1 MTTQAIASPQR
12 RDLIKA
18 LAGLSG
24 LALLAPQATARAP
37 VARIRFR
44 EDPFA
49 AGIAS
54 GSPSPDGFVLWTR
67 LFGDELVEAG
77 PVPVRWEVF
86 EEGGERRMIARGEA
100 WAEPELGHAVHVEV
114 AGLTPDRWYGYRFMV
129 GGTVSASGRARTSP
143 APGAAV
149 DRLRLALASCQRW
162 ESGHYAAYRHMHADS
177 PDLVVFVGDYIY
189 ERAGASA
196 GPDEPRHH
204 DLPEAR
210 TLASYRARYALYK
223 SDPTLQAMHA
233 ACPWLVTW
241 DDHELENNNGGSWS
255 VTDTHDFAARR
266 AASYQAYYEHMP
278 LRADVMLKGV
288 RGLLAGVGGLHI
300 HRYHDHGRLAR
311 LYLLDNRQYRD
322 RPLCGREPTA
332 AEAKVCLREEPASRR
347 SMLGREQEQWLE
359 GALRESRGAGTAWN
373 LIAQQTRFTP
383 VNYAQGLGVAA
394 GTDGWDGYPGARQ
407 TLIDALL
414 ASEARNP
421 VILGGDIHRNWV
433 EQVHKD
439 PYAIDSPVVAAEYC
453 GTSITSTV
461 RGASQEA
468 DAKARRANPHCLLV
482 NSLKRGYGLMD
493 LSPQKLVMS
502 LRVVDDAAQVNSGVD
517 TLATFVTEA
526 GRPGVRPLV

>member
-1 MTTQAIASPQR
+1 MDVDRPVSSQR
-12 RDLIKA
+12 RALISA
-18 LAGLSG
+18 FATLSG
-24 LALLAPQATARAP
+24 LALLSPRAAARASAVGP
-37 VARIRFR
+37 RFR
-44 EDPFA
+44 DDPFV

-67 LFGDELVEAG
+67 LIAPELADAG

-86 EEGGERRMIARGEA
+86 EDAAGRRVIARGEA

-114 AGLTPDRWYGYRFMV
+114 AGLRSDTWYGYRFMV
-129 GGTVSASGRARTSP
+129 GDAVSAWGRTRTAP
-143 APGAAV
+143 APGAPV

-162 ESGHYAAYRHMHADS
+162 ESGHYAAYRHMHAET

-196 GPDEPRHH
+196 GRDEARHH

-223 SDPTLQAMHA
+223 SDPALQAMHA

-241 DDHELENNNGGSWS
+241 DDHELENNHGGTWS
-255 VTDTHDFAARR
+255 ITDTPDFPARR

-278 LRADVMLKGV
+278 LRAVAMLQGL
-288 RGLLAGVGGLHI
+288 RGLQAGVGGLRI
-300 HRYHDHGRLAR
+300 HQHHDHGRLAR

-322 RPLCGREPTA
+322 RPLCGKAPTA
-332 AEAKVCLREEPASRR
+332 AEAQVCLSEQPAPRR
-347 SMLGREQEQWLE
+347 SMLGRAQEQWLE
-359 GALRESRGAGTAWN
+359 AALRESHGAGTAWN

-383 VNYAQGLGVAA
+383 ANYAQGLGVSA

-407 TLIDALL
+407 ALIDALV

-433 EQVHKD
+433 AQVHQN

-453 GTSITSTV
+453 GTSISSTV
-461 RGASQEA
+461 RGASEQA
-468 DAKARRANPHCLLV
+468 DAKARHANPHCLFV
-482 NSLKRGYGLMD
+482 DARKRGYSLIE
-493 LSPQKLVMS
+493 LSPERLVLA
-502 LRVVDDAAQVNSGVD
+502 LRGVDDATRADSGIS
-517 TLATFVTEA
+517 TLATFVTEV
-526 GRPGVRPLV
+526 GHPGARRLS

>member
-1 MTTQAIASPQR
+1 MDTQALSSPQR
-12 RDLIKA
+12 RALIKA
-18 LAGLSG
+18 FAGLSG
-24 LALLAPQATARAP
+24 LALLPPQSTARASG
-37 VARIRFR
+37 ARIQFR
-44 EDPFA
+44 NDPFA

-67 LFGDELVEAG
+67 LLGEELMDAG
-77 PVPVRWEVF
+77 PVPVRWELF
-86 EEGGERRMIARGEA
+86 EEGVDRRPVARGEA

-114 AGLTPDRWYGYRFMV
+114 TGLRSDRWYGYRFMV
-129 GGTVSASGRARTSP
+129 GGAVSALGRARTSP

-162 ESGHYAAYRHMHADS
+162 ESGHYAAYRHMHAES
-177 PDLVVFVGDYIY
+177 PDMVVFVGDYIY

-196 GPDEPRHH
+196 GPDEARHH

-210 TLASYRARYALYK
+210 TLATYRARYALYK
-223 SDPTLQAMHA
+223 SDPALQAMHA

-241 DDHELENNNGGSWS
+241 DDHELENNNGGTWS
-255 VTDTHDFAARR
+255 ITDTRDFAARR
-266 AASYQAYYEHMP
+266 VASYQAYYEHMP
-278 LRADVMLKGV
+278 LRADVMLKGLH
-288 RGLLAGVGGLHI
+288 GLQAGVGGLRI
-300 HRYHDHGRLAR
+300 HRYHDHGRLGR

-322 RPLCGREPTA
+322 RPLCGKEPRA
-332 AEAKVCLREEPASRR
+332 AEAKVCLSEEPTSRR

-359 GALRESRGAGTAWN
+359 GALRESRSAGTAWN

-383 VNYAQGLGVAA
+383 ANYAHGLGVAA

-407 TLIDALL
+407 ALIDALV

-433 EQVHKD
+433 AQVHRD

-461 RGASQEA
+461 RGASEEA

-482 NSLKRGYGLMD
+482 HSRKRGYGLID
-493 LSPQKLVMS
+493 LSPQRLLMS
-502 LRVVDDAAQVNSGVD
+502 LRVLDDATRADSGIG
-517 TLATFVTEA
+517 TLASLVTEA
-526 GRPGVRPLV
+526 GRPGVQPLS